1 MNWNWIKW
9 NVSCIIND
17 QWSSTLSRFELF
29 ISNSNSFISTFRLF
43 LICSFYWNVS
53 FIINLNWNLAFNWLI
68 IFTINFKNWLIF
80 DNWNLFFWFFNSW
93 SFFWLWCWLLGLSS
107 IWWKYLVLEDRSV
120 NFWNNIDWNVSNIW
134 DFECADLPFFI
145 SDNWLSLGCICS
157 RFNWNVNSISNLNT
171 LKIWAVD
178 WTELISIYLDHS
190 ICQSFVVDWNL
201 LVAEDWSEYFW
212 DNW

>member
-43 LICSFYWNVS
+43 LIGSFYWNVS

-120 NFWNNIDWNVSNIW
+120 NFWNNIDWNVSNI
-134 DFECADLPFFI
+134 
-145 SDNWLSLGCICS
+145 
-157 RFNWNVNSISNLNT
+157 
-171 LKIWAVD
+171 
-178 WTELISIYLDHS
+178 
-190 ICQSFVVDWNL
+190 
-201 LVAEDWSEYFW
+201 
-212 DNW
+212 